1 MLRHAR
7 SVLCCAR
14 RAGRSG
20 LVARGQRTAAAR
32 RQRADRGSVAVFTV
46 VFAVAVVALTAL
58 IVDGGVALNAR
69 ERAAD
74 IAGQAARAAASNI
87 DIVALRTTGRPSIGP
102 GACAAA
108 GLLVASYA
116 RADSSGVDRVDSVAI
131 DSCSAPPGSE
141 TATVRV
147 EVVTAPLVGG
157 IFGSADEFATQSA
170 TAQCGIT
177 EGTEC

>member
-1 MLRHAR
+1 MLSHAR
-7 SVLCCAR
+7 SLLRYAR
-14 RAGRSG
+14 RAGRPG
-20 LVARGQRTAAAR
+20 PVAGGERTAAVR
-32 RQRADRGSVAVFTV
+32 RQRSDRGSVAVFTV

-74 IAGQAARAAASNI
+74 IAGQAARAAASDI
-87 DIVALRTTGRPSIGP
+87 DIVALRTTGQAQHRPRRLRGGRPAGRLLRPRRQQRRGP
-102 GACAAA
+102 GRQR
-108 GLLVASYA
+108 GH
-116 RADSSGVDRVDSVAI
+116 DQ
-131 DSCSAPPGSE
+131 CSAPPGSE